1 MVLEYGR
8 EDSGGIPGFLEWWEV
23 SGCDKTLHLPNI
35 KNFIR
40 ISSIHQSKGL
50 EYHTVFIPFC
60 SWEVALNSNKLP
72 YIWTMPD
79 AEPFN
84 QLKMVLLKCD
94 KNLKNSIFS
103 YDYCRELL
111 FSVMDNLNLLYV
123 AMTRAISNL
132 YVIAPYKD
140 AIKQVGTVAELIQT
154 LIEFPILEDTID
166 QQKYLDF
173 TKHWDPLNKVFE
185 FGQLEFSSIQ
195 VTSPLP
201 EHPIDP
207 LILNANGKRMEIRLH
222 SKEYFL
228 LTGDEK
234 TERINK
240 GTVMH
245 QIFEK
250 IKSTKD
256 IGLAVSQAVK
266 SGLLTA
272 HQGNE
277 ISEKIEALLH
287 EMPYSDWFSGH
298 WKVLNERDILR
309 VGESKHRPDRVMLK
323 GNSAVVIDYK
333 TGEKTDKDIRQM
345 KGYLIDLKKMGYTS
359 CEGNIWY
366 LENNELT
373 KVDIA

>member
-1 MVLEYGR
+1 M
-8 EDSGGIPGFLEWWEV
+8 
-23 SGCDKTLHLPNI
+23 
-35 KNFIR
+35 
-40 ISSIHQSKGL
+40 
-50 EYHTVFIPFC
+50 
-60 SWEVALNSNKLP
+60 NSNKLP
-72 YIWTMPD
+72 YIWTMPE

-154 LIEFPILEDTID
+154 LIEFPILEDSID

-207 LILNANGKRMEIRLH
+207 
-222 SKEYFL
+222 
-228 LTGDEK
+228 
-234 TERINK
+234 
-240 GTVMH
+240 
-245 QIFEK
+245 
-250 IKSTKD
+250 
-256 IGLAVSQAVK
+256 
-266 SGLLTA
+266 
-272 HQGNE
+272 
-277 ISEKIEALLH
+277 
-287 EMPYSDWFSGH
+287 
-298 WKVLNERDILR
+298 
-309 VGESKHRPDRVMLK
+309 
-323 GNSAVVIDYK
+323 
-333 TGEKTDKDIRQM
+333 
-345 KGYLIDLKKMGYTS
+345 
-359 CEGNIWY
+359 
-366 LENNELT
+366 
-373 KVDIA
+373 